1 MKGGIRK
8 MRATRHNGRSGK
20 HGVYN
25 PKHNDRKFD
34 IANSEHI
41 DAEREKQNIY
51 WDCYRGYVQNPSD
64 ETLRNWGPVEPEA
77 SFHDIEKMYYED
89 HYSDFIKGQN
99 ARNEKNRHPE
109 RNRTTE
115 DLLKNKMTCPEET
128 IFQIGKEG
136 EHISGEQLF
145 HIADFFMKRF
155 EGMFGDH
162 VHILDFA
169 LHMDE
174 TTPHIHERHVFDCEN
189 KYGELC
195 PQQEKAL
202 EALGIPLPDPDKP
215 RGRNNNRKMTFDL
228 ICRNLLFDVCR
239 QYGLEIEEAPEYGG
253 KKYLEKQEFII
264 QAQKEKI
271 ARQEQMIKEQEEKIM
286 DNETLIDEVSEI
298 AYDKAVEVVTE
309 KVRAQTQEEDI
320 RLLDQLCNNIVQNP
334 NNSDKAKTI
343 TKNVIKLA
351 KEKLR
356 NAANAVIEKVQKTL
370 QEPEVS
376 KANTEQ
382 IKKKARTSVLEK
394 LAANKSGSQKK
405 TLPEEKQKRN
415 IMTGIPCKEHF
426 DLFSFG

>member
-1 MKGGIRK
+1 

-145 HIADFFMKRF
+145 HIADTFMKRF
-155 EGMFGDH
+155 EGMFGEH

-239 QYGLEIEEAPEYGG
+239 QYGLEIEEVPEYGG

-309 KVRAQTQEEDI
+309 KVKAQTQEEDI

-356 NAANAVIEKVQKTL
+356 NAANAVIEKVQKNL
-370 QEPEVS
+370 QEPEVR

-394 LAANKSGSQKK
+394 LAANKKRVAEENAARRK
-405 TLPEEKQKRN
+405 TNTKYQDRDSL
-415 IMTGIPCKEHF
+415 
-426 DLFSFG
+426 

>member
-1 MKGGIRK
+1 

-25 PKHNDRKFD
+25 PRHNDRQFD
-34 IANSEHI
+34 VSNSEHI

-51 WDCYRGYVQNPSD
+51 WDCYRGYVQNPSN
-64 ETLRNWGPVEPEA
+64 ETLSNLGAIEPDV

-89 HYSDFIKGQN
+89 HYYNFIQGQN

-136 EHISGEQLF
+136 EHISGTQLF
-145 HIADFFMKRF
+145 QVADTFMKKF

-202 EALGIPLPDPDKP
+202 EALGIPLPNPDKP

-228 ICRNLLFDVCR
+228 ICRNLLLDICKE
-239 QYGLEIEEAPEYGG
+239 QGLEIEEEPEYGG

-271 ARQEQMIKEQEEKIM
+271 AQQEQKIKDQEEKIM
-286 DNETLIDEVSEI
+286 DNETLIDEVAEI

-309 KVRAQTQEEDI
+309 KVRVQTQEEDI
-320 RLLDQLCNNIVQNP
+320 RILDQLCNSIVQNP

-343 TKNVIKLA
+343 TKNVIKMA
-351 KEKLR
+351 KDKLR
-356 NAANAVIEKVQKTL
+356 NATKAVIAKVQKNL
-370 QEPEVS
+370 QEPEVR
-376 KANTEQ
+376 KTNTEQ
-382 IKKKARTSVLEK
+382 IKKKARTSILEK
-394 LAANKSGSQKK
+394 LAANKKRIVEDATNKK
-405 TLPEEKQKRN
+405 NKTKYHDRN
-415 IMTGIPCKEHF
+415 F
-426 DLFSFG
+426 L

>member
-1 MKGGIRK
+1 
-8 MRATRHNGRSGK
+8 MRPTRHNGRSGK
-20 HGVYN
+20 HGLYN
-25 PKHNDRKFD
+25 PTHNDRQFD
-34 IANSEHI
+34 VSNSEHI

-51 WDCYRGYVQNPSD
+51 WDCYRGYVQNPSN
-64 ETLRNWGPVEPEA
+64 EILSNLGAIEPDV

-89 HYSDFIKGQN
+89 HYYNFIQGQN
-99 ARNEKNRHPE
+99 ARNEKNRHSE

-136 EHISGEQLF
+136 EHISGTQLF
-145 HIADFFMKRF
+145 QVADTFMKKF

-202 EALGIPLPDPDKP
+202 EALGIPLPNPDKP

-228 ICRNLLFDVCR
+228 ICRNLLLDICR
-239 QYGLEIEEAPEYGG
+239 EQGLEIEEEPEYGG

-271 ARQEQMIKEQEEKIM
+271 VRQEQKIKDQEEKIM
-286 DNETLIDEVSEI
+286 DNETLIDEVAEI

-309 KVRAQTQEEDI
+309 KVRVQTQEEDI
-320 RLLDQLCNNIVQNP
+320 RILDQLCNSIVQNP

-343 TKNVIKLA
+343 TKNVIKMA
-351 KEKLR
+351 KDKLR
-356 NAANAVIEKVQKTL
+356 NATKAVIAKVQKNL
-370 QEPEVS
+370 QEPEVR
-376 KANTEQ
+376 KTNTEQ
-382 IKKKARTSVLEK
+382 IKKKARTSILEK
-394 LAANKSGSQKK
+394 LAGNKKRIVEDAASKK
-405 TLPEEKQKRN
+405 NKTKYHDRN
-415 IMTGIPCKEHF
+415 F
-426 DLFSFG
+426 L

>member
-1 MKGGIRK
+1 

-25 PKHNDRKFD
+25 PRHNDRQFD
-34 IANSEHI
+34 VSNSEHI

-51 WDCYRGYVQNPSD
+51 WDCYRGYVQNPSN
-64 ETLRNWGPVEPEA
+64 EILSNLGAIEPDV

-89 HYSDFIKGQN
+89 HYYNFIQGQN
-99 ARNEKNRHPE
+99 ARNEKNRHSE

-136 EHISGEQLF
+136 EHISGTQLF
-145 HIADFFMKRF
+145 QVADTFMKKF

-174 TTPHIHERHVFDCEN
+174 TTPHIHERHVFDCKN

-202 EALGIPLPDPDKP
+202 EALGIPLPNPDKP

-228 ICRNLLFDVCR
+228 ICRNLLLDICR
-239 QYGLEIEEAPEYGG
+239 EQGLEIEEEPEYGG

-271 ARQEQMIKEQEEKIM
+271 TQQEQKIKDQEEKIM
-286 DNETLIDEVSEI
+286 DNETLIDEVAEI

-309 KVRAQTQEEDI
+309 KVRVQTQEEDI
-320 RLLDQLCNNIVQNP
+320 RILDQLCNSIVQNP

-343 TKNVIKLA
+343 TKNVIKMA
-351 KEKLR
+351 KDKLR
-356 NAANAVIEKVQKTL
+356 NATKAVIAKVQKNL
-370 QEPEVS
+370 QEPEVR
-376 KANTEQ
+376 KTNTEQ
-382 IKKKARTSVLEK
+382 IKKKARTSILEK
-394 LAANKSGSQKK
+394 LAGNKKRIVEDAASKK
-405 TLPEEKQKRN
+405 NKTKYHDRN
-415 IMTGIPCKEHF
+415 F
-426 DLFSFG
+426 L

>member
-1 MKGGIRK
+1 

-25 PKHNDRKFD
+25 PRHNDRQFD
-34 IANSEHI
+34 VSNSEHI

-51 WDCYRGYVQNPSD
+51 WDCYRGYVQNPSN
-64 ETLRNWGPVEPEA
+64 EILSNLGAIEPDV

-89 HYSDFIKGQN
+89 HYYNFIQGQN
-99 ARNEKNRHPE
+99 ARNEKNRHSE

-136 EHISGEQLF
+136 EHISGTQLF
-145 HIADFFMKRF
+145 QVADTFMKKF

-202 EALGIPLPDPDKP
+202 EALGIPLPNPDKP

-228 ICRNLLFDVCR
+228 ICRNLLLDICR
-239 QYGLEIEEAPEYGG
+239 EQGLEIEEEPEYGG

-271 ARQEQMIKEQEEKIM
+271 VRQEQKIKDQEEKIM
-286 DNETLIDEVSEI
+286 DNETLIDEVAEI

-309 KVRAQTQEEDI
+309 KVRVQTQEEDI
-320 RLLDQLCNNIVQNP
+320 RILDQLCNSIVQNP
-334 NNSDKAKTI
+334 NNSDKAKSI
-343 TKNVIKLA
+343 TKNVIKMA
-351 KEKLR
+351 KDKLR
-356 NAANAVIEKVQKTL
+356 NATKAVIAKVQKNL
-370 QEPEVS
+370 QEPEVR
-376 KANTEQ
+376 KTNTEQ
-382 IKKKARTSVLEK
+382 IKKKARTSILEK
-394 LAANKSGSQKK
+394 LAGNKKRIVEDAASKK
-405 TLPEEKQKRN
+405 NKTKYHDRN
-415 IMTGIPCKEHF
+415 F
-426 DLFSFG
+426 L

>member
-1 MKGGIRK
+1 

-64 ETLRNWGPVEPEA
+64 ETFRNWGAVEPEA
-77 SFHDIEKMYYED
+77 SFHDIEKMYYKD

-145 HIADFFMKRF
+145 HIADSFMKRF

-239 QYGLEIEEAPEYGG
+239 QYGLEIEEVPEYGG

-343 TKNVIKLA
+343 TKNVIKMA

-370 QEPEVS
+370 QEPEVR

-394 LAANKSGSQKK
+394 LAANKKRVAEENAARKK
-405 TLPEEKQKRN
+405 TKTKYHDRDPL
-415 IMTGIPCKEHF
+415 
-426 DLFSFG
+426 

>member
-1 MKGGIRK
+1 

-25 PKHNDRKFD
+25 PRHNDRQFD
-34 IANSEHI
+34 VSNSEHI

-51 WDCYRGYVQNPSD
+51 WDCYRGYVQNPSN
-64 ETLRNWGPVEPEA
+64 EILSNLGAIEPDV

-89 HYSDFIKGQN
+89 HYYNFIQGQN
-99 ARNEKNRHPE
+99 ARNEKNRHSE

-136 EHISGEQLF
+136 EHISGTQLF
-145 HIADFFMKRF
+145 QVADTFMKKF

-202 EALGIPLPDPDKP
+202 EALGIPLPNPDKP

-228 ICRNLLFDVCR
+228 ICRNLLLDICR
-239 QYGLEIEEAPEYGG
+239 EQGLEIEEEPEYGG

-271 ARQEQMIKEQEEKIM
+271 VRQEQKIKDQEEKIM
-286 DNETLIDEVSEI
+286 DNETLIDEVAEI

-309 KVRAQTQEEDI
+309 KVRVQTQEEDI
-320 RLLDQLCNNIVQNP
+320 RILDQLCNSIVQNP

-343 TKNVIKLA
+343 TKNVIKMA
-351 KEKLR
+351 KDKLR
-356 NAANAVIEKVQKTL
+356 SSYCKSAEKSTGARGQKNEYGTD
-370 QEPEVS
+370 QEEGKDEYS
-376 KANTEQ
+376 
-382 IKKKARTSVLEK
+382 
-394 LAANKSGSQKK
+394 
-405 TLPEEKQKRN
+405 
-415 IMTGIPCKEHF
+415 
-426 DLFSFG
+426 

>member
-1 MKGGIRK
+1 

-109 RNRTTE
+109 RNRITE

-145 HIADFFMKRF
+145 HIADSFMKRF

-174 TTPHIHERHVFDCEN
+174 TMV
-189 KYGELC
+189 LC
-195 PQQEKAL
+195 
-202 EALGIPLPDPDKP
+202 
-215 RGRNNNRKMTFDL
+215 
-228 ICRNLLFDVCR
+228 
-239 QYGLEIEEAPEYGG
+239 QYFGHS
-253 KKYLEKQEFII
+253 FC
-264 QAQKEKI
+264 
-271 ARQEQMIKEQEEKIM
+271 
-286 DNETLIDEVSEI
+286 V
-298 AYDKAVEVVTE
+298 
-309 KVRAQTQEEDI
+309 
-320 RLLDQLCNNIVQNP
+320 NP
-334 NNSDKAKTI
+334 SM
-343 TKNVIKLA
+343 
-351 KEKLR
+351 
-356 NAANAVIEKVQKTL
+356 
-370 QEPEVS
+370 
-376 KANTEQ
+376 
-382 IKKKARTSVLEK
+382 
-394 LAANKSGSQKK
+394 LAAA
-405 TLPEEKQKRN
+405 
-415 IMTGIPCKEHF
+415 
-426 DLFSFG
+426 

>member
-1 MKGGIRK
+1 

-25 PKHNDRKFD
+25 PRHNDRQFD
-34 IANSEHI
+34 VSNSEHI

-51 WDCYRGYVQNPSD
+51 WDCYRGYVQNPSN
-64 ETLRNWGPVEPEA
+64 EILSNLGAIEPDV

-89 HYSDFIKGQN
+89 HYYNFIQGQN
-99 ARNEKNRHPE
+99 ARNEKNRHSE

-136 EHISGEQLF
+136 EHISGTQLF
-145 HIADFFMKRF
+145 KVADTFMKKF

-174 TTPHIHERHVFDCEN
+174 TTPHIHERHVFDCKN

-202 EALGIPLPDPDKP
+202 EALGIPLPNPDKP

-228 ICRNLLFDVCR
+228 ICRNLLLDICR
-239 QYGLEIEEAPEYGG
+239 EQGLEIEEEPEYGG

-271 ARQEQMIKEQEEKIM
+271 VRQEQKIKDQEEKIM
-286 DNETLIDEVSEI
+286 DNETLIDEVAEI

-309 KVRAQTQEEDI
+309 KVRVQTQEEDI
-320 RLLDQLCNNIVQNP
+320 RILDQLCNSIVQNP

-343 TKNVIKLA
+343 TKNVIKMA
-351 KEKLR
+351 KDKLR
-356 NAANAVIEKVQKTL
+356 NATKAVIAKVQKNL
-370 QEPEVS
+370 QEPEVR
-376 KANTEQ
+376 KTNTEQ
-382 IKKKARTSVLEK
+382 IKKKARTSILEK
-394 LAANKSGSQKK
+394 LAANKKRIVEDATNKK
-405 TLPEEKQKRN
+405 NKTKYHDRN
-415 IMTGIPCKEHF
+415 F
-426 DLFSFG
+426 L

>member
-1 MKGGIRK
+1 

-64 ETLRNWGPVEPEA
+64 ETLRNWGAVEPEA

-145 HIADFFMKRF
+145 HIADSFMKRF

-162 VHILDFA
+162 VHILNFA

-174 TTPHIHERHVFDCEN
+174 TTPHIHERHVFDCDN

-202 EALGIPLPDPDKP
+202 EALGIPLPNPDKP

-239 QYGLEIEEAPEYGG
+239 QYGLDIEEVPEYGG

-298 AYDKAVEVVTE
+298 AYDKAVEVITE

-320 RLLDQLCNNIVQNP
+320 RLLDQLCNNIVKNP

-343 TKNVIKLA
+343 TKNVIKMA
-351 KEKLR
+351 KDKLR
-356 NAANAVIEKVQKTL
+356 NTAKTVIDKVQKNL
-370 QEPEVS
+370 QEPEVR

-394 LAANKSGSQKK
+394 LAANKKRVAEENATRRK
-405 TLPEEKQKRN
+405 TKTKYHDRDFL
-415 IMTGIPCKEHF
+415 
-426 DLFSFG
+426 

>member
-1 MKGGIRK
+1 

-64 ETLRNWGPVEPEA
+64 ETLRDWGPVEPEA

-109 RNRTTE
+109 RNRITE

-145 HIADFFMKRF
+145 HIADSFMKRF

-239 QYGLEIEEAPEYGG
+239 QYGLEIEEAPEY
-253 KKYLEKQEFII
+253 LEKQEFII

-309 KVRAQTQEEDI
+309 KVKAQTQEEDI

-370 QEPEVS
+370 QEPEVR

-394 LAANKSGSQKK
+394 LAANKKRVAEENAARKK
-405 TLPEEKQKRN
+405 TKTKYHDRDPL
-415 IMTGIPCKEHF
+415 
-426 DLFSFG
+426 